1 MTIPPLRQALA
12 AHIGQVLTPE
22 VAVAIELAAIVP
34 EARPIDPRGLGQL
47 EHDGYL
53 IAAESFRAVLPE
65 LHELHAKHWLE
76 TERHRHGIALNPDY
90 AAMAALERA
99 GRAIQFTVRHQGRL
113 VGNLRV
119 YVGVSLHTQTR
130 YASEDTLFLL
140 PEHRGGFLV
149 MALIRFAEGALR
161 ALGISEFRVSSK
173 LVNNADV
180 LMRRMK
186 YQPVALE
193 FVKFFPKE

>member
-1 MTIPPLRQALA
+1 MMSPLRELLA
-12 AHIGQVLTPE
+12 CNLGATLTPE
-22 VAVAIELAAIVP
+22 LAAQIEVA
-34 EARPIDPRGLGQL
+34 ARMGDDEPIDPRGFGVEQ
-47 EHDGYL
+47 HGDYL
-53 IAAESFRAVLPE
+53 IQAERFEDVLPE
-65 LHELHAKHWLE
+65 LDELHQVHWLE
-76 TERHRHGIALNPDY
+76 TEKHRHGLALNPDY
-90 AAMAALERA
+90 IAMAAMDRS
-99 GRAIQFTVRHQGRL
+99 GRCIQFTVRHQGAL
-113 VGNLRV
+113 VGNLRLWI
-119 YVGVSLHTQTR
+119 GVSLHTQTR

-161 ALGISEFRVSSK
+161 SIGITEIRVSSK